1 MIMNKRITLFISFW
15 LVVISMGFAQNSQQ
29 SQFTL
34 NDCILLALENNNDL
48 KSSKLQTKSAI
59 INYKQSKNE
68 LLPNLNMNYNIGV
81 NDGRSIDPFT
91 NSYNN
96 QELTFSTL
104 GGNLSSAILMGSE

>member
-1 MIMNKRITLFISFW
+1 MKVKSAGIWVFVWSLFF
-15 LVVISMGFAQNSQQ
+15 SMGFAQNSQQ

-34 NDCILLALENNNDL
+34 NDCIVLALENNNDL

-104 GGNLSSAILMGSE
+104 GGDLSSAILMGSE